1 VDAPEFSP
9 ELDPQ
14 LRPSLRLL
22 IEPLNLGPDVRAI
35 SLDLAEEGAD
45 APAGGPE
52 ALAIWTAAV
61 PALVG
66 DEFWTLDFVSHLDR
80 VREFCR
86 ANNISWREAGARSVA
101 IPHPTAEQIESLFAR
116 FETETFGFR
125 ARKSQADA
133 ASGAAAASKYLEDAE
148 LESELSKRG
157 MDGYHGAF
165 TRYTLCA
172 ICDFENGSIVLLTDK
187 LSSGEVLRRLRPVVT
202 SLGAKI
208 ERPE

>member
-1 VDAPEFSP
+1 MDSP
-9 ELDPQ
+9 EL
-14 LRPSLRLL
+14 RPVLGLL
-22 IEPLNLGPDVRAI
+22 IEPLNLGPDIRAI

-45 APAGGPE
+45 SPAVGPE
-52 ALAIWTAAV
+52 ALAIWTASV
-61 PALVG
+61 PALVAE
-66 DEFWTLDFVSHLDR
+66 DSWTLDFVSHLDR
-80 VREFCR
+80 VRDFCR
-86 ANNISWREAGARSVA
+86 ANNIPWREAGARCIT
-101 IPHPTAEQIESLFAR
+101 IPHPNSDQLESLSAR

-125 ARKSQADA
+125 ARKTHADGTALAADA
-133 ASGAAAASKYLEDAE
+133 SKDLEDAD

-165 TRYTLCA
+165 SRYSLCA

-202 SLGAKI
+202 ALGARV

>member
-1 VDAPEFSP
+1 VDAPDFIP
-9 ELDPQ
+9 EPDPQ

-45 APAGGPE
+45 EPAAGPD
-52 ALAIWTAAV
+52 ALAIWNAAV

-66 DEFWTLDFVSHLDR
+66 EESWTLDFVSHLDR

-86 ANNISWREAGARSVA
+86 AKNIPWREAGARCVTIA
-101 IPHPTAEQIESLFAR
+101 QPTADQLELLFAR

-125 ARKSQADA
+125 ARKTQADDTTPA
-133 ASGAAAASKYLEDAE
+133 PDATKYLADAD

-172 ICDFENGSIVLLTDK
+172 ICDFENGSIVLLTEK

-202 SLGAKI
+202 ALGAKI

>member
-1 VDAPEFSP
+1 VDAPDFIP

-14 LRPSLRLL
+14 LRPALRLL

-45 APAGGPE
+45 EPAVGPD
-52 ALAIWTAAV
+52 ALAIWDAAV
-61 PALVG
+61 SALVG
-66 DEFWTLDFVSHLDR
+66 DESWTLDFVSHLDR

-86 ANNISWREAGARSVA
+86 SSNIPWREAGARCVTIA
-101 IPHPTAEQIESLFAR
+101 HPAADQLESLFAR

-125 ARKSQADA
+125 ARKTQVD
-133 ASGAAAASKYLEDAE
+133 GTPAAADASKYLEDAD
-148 LESELSKRG
+148 LESELSQRG

-165 TRYTLCA
+165 KRYTLCA
-172 ICDFENGSIVLLTDK
+172 ICDFENGSMVLLTEK

-202 SLGAKI
+202 ELGAKI

>member
-1 VDAPEFSP
+1 VEAPELSP
-9 ELDPQ
+9 EILPQ
-14 LRPSLRLL
+14 LRLL

-45 APAGGPE
+45 APAAGPE
-52 ALAIWTAAV
+52 ALAIWNAAV
-61 PALVG
+61 PALVAG
-66 DEFWTLDFVSHLDR
+66 EAWTLDFVSHLDR
-80 VREFCR
+80 VRDFCR
-86 ANNISWREAGARSVA
+86 ANNIPWREAGARCVTIA
-101 IPHPTAEQIESLFAR
+101 NLTAEQLESLFTR

-125 ARKSQADA
+125 VRKAQAAGTAPDVD
-133 ASGAAAASKYLEDAE
+133 ASKYLEDVE

-157 MDGYHGAF
+157 MDGYHGAY

-172 ICDFENGSIVLLTDK
+172 ICDLENGSIVLLTEK

-202 SLGAKI
+202 ELGAKV

>member
-1 VDAPEFSP
+1 VDAPELGP
-9 ELDPQ
+9 ELIPQ
-14 LRPSLRLL
+14 LRLL
-22 IEPLNLGPDVRAI
+22 IEPLNLGADVRAI
-35 SLDLAEEGAD
+35 SLDLAKEGAD
-45 APAGGPE
+45 APAAGPE
-52 ALAIWTAAV
+52 ALAIWNAVV

-66 DEFWTLDFVSHLDR
+66 DEEWTLDFVSHLDR
-80 VREFCR
+80 VRDFCR
-86 ANNISWREAGARSVA
+86 ANNVPWREAGARCVTIAHPSVD
-101 IPHPTAEQIESLFAR
+101 QLDLLFAR

-125 ARKSQADA
+125 ARKS
-133 ASGAAAASKYLEDAE
+133 ASAGGTAAAADASKYLEDAE

-172 ICDFENGSIVLLTDK
+172 ICDFENGSIVLLTEK

-202 SLGAKI
+202 ELGAKI

>member
-1 VDAPEFSP
+1 VDSPVLP
-9 ELDPQ
+9 ELHPQ
-14 LRPSLRLL
+14 LRLL

-35 SLDLAEEGAD
+35 SLDLAEEGAES
-45 APAGGPE
+45 PAVGRE

-61 PALVG
+61 PALVAG
-66 DEFWTLDFVSHLDR
+66 ESWTLDFVSHLDR

-86 ANNISWREAGARSVA
+86 ANNISWREAGARSIA
-101 IPHPTAEQIESLFAR
+101 IPNPNAEQLEALFVR

-125 ARKSQADA
+125 ARKVQAQGTAVGADA
-133 ASGAAAASKYLEDAE
+133 SKELEDAA

-157 MDGYHGAF
+157 MDGYHSAF

-172 ICDFENGSIVLLTDK
+172 ICDFENGSIVLITEK
-187 LSSGEVLRRLRPVVT
+187 LSSGEVLRRVRPVVAA
-202 SLGAKI
+202 LGARV

>member
-1 VDAPEFSP
+1 VDDPEFSP
-9 ELDPQ
+9 EILPQ

-22 IEPLNLGPDVRAI
+22 IEPLNLGSDVRAI

-45 APAGGPE
+45 APAAGPE
-52 ALAIWTAAV
+52 ALAIWNAAV

-66 DEFWTLDFVSHLDR
+66 DEAWTLDFVSHLDR
-80 VREFCR
+80 VRDFCR
-86 ANNISWREAGARSVA
+86 ANNIPWREAGARCVTIA
-101 IPHPTAEQIESLFAR
+101 HPTAEQLESLFTR

-125 ARKSQADA
+125 VRKAQAAGTTPDVD
-133 ASGAAAASKYLEDAE
+133 ASKYLEDAE

-172 ICDFENGSIVLLTDK
+172 ICDFENGSIVLLTEK

-202 SLGAKI
+202 ELGAKV

>member
-1 VDAPEFSP
+1 VEADAFSP
-9 ELDPQ
+9 EIDAQ
-14 LRPSLRLL
+14 LRPTLRLL
-22 IEPLNLGPDVRAI
+22 IEPLNLGADVRAI
-35 SLDLAEEGAD
+35 SLDFAEEGAD
-45 APAGGPE
+45 APAAGPE

-61 PALVG
+61 PALVA
-66 DEFWTLDFVSHLDR
+66 DEAWTLDFVSHLDR
-80 VREFCR
+80 VRDFCR
-86 ANNISWREAGARSVA
+86 ANNIPWREAGARSIA
-101 IPHPTAEQIESLFAR
+101 IPHPNSEQLESLFAR

-125 ARKSQADA
+125 ARKTDATVSAADA
-133 ASGAAAASKYLEDAE
+133 SKDLEDAD

-172 ICDFENGSIVLLTDK
+172 ICDFENGSIVLLTEK

-202 SLGAKI
+202 ALGAKI

>member
-1 VDAPEFSP
+1 VDDPEFSP

-14 LRPSLRLL
+14 LRPTLRLL

-45 APAGGPE
+45 APAAGPE

-66 DEFWTLDFVSHLDR
+66 DESWTLDFVSHLDR
-80 VREFCR
+80 VRDFCR
-86 ANNISWREAGARSVA
+86 TNNIPWREAGPRFITIDRPNV
-101 IPHPTAEQIESLFAR
+101 EQIESLFTR

-125 ARKSQADA
+125 AKKVPA
-133 ASGAAAASKYLEDAE
+133 AGTAVATDASKDLEDAD

-157 MDGYHGAF
+157 MDGYHGAY

-172 ICDFENGSIVLLTDK
+172 ICDFENGSIVLLTEK
-187 LSSGEVLRRLRPVVT
+187 LSSGEVLRRIRPAVT
-202 SLGAKI
+202 ALGAKI

>member
-1 VDAPEFSP
+1 VDAPELSP
-9 ELDPQ
+9 EILPQ
-14 LRPSLRLL
+14 LRLL
-22 IEPLNLGPDVRAI
+22 IEPLNLGADVRAI

-45 APAGGPE
+45 EPAAGPE
-52 ALAIWTAAV
+52 ALAIWNSAV
-61 PALVG
+61 PALVA
-66 DEFWTLDFVSHLDR
+66 EEEWTLDFVSHLDR

-86 ANNISWREAGARSVA
+86 ANNISWREAGARCVTIA
-101 IPHPTAEQIESLFAR
+101 HPNAEQLELLFTR

-125 ARKSQADA
+125 ARKSVSASGTPPAADA
-133 ASGAAAASKYLEDAE
+133 SKHLEDVE

-165 TRYTLCA
+165 RRYTLCA
-172 ICDFENGSIVLLTDK
+172 ICDFENGSIVLLTEK

-202 SLGAKI
+202 DLGAKI

>member
-1 VDAPEFSP
+1 MDAPELSP
-9 ELDPQ
+9 EILPQ
-14 LRPSLRLL
+14 LRLL
-22 IEPLNLGPDVRAI
+22 IEPLNLGADVRAI

-45 APAGGPE
+45 APAAGPD

-61 PALVG
+61 PALVA
-66 DEFWTLDFVSHLDR
+66 DEEWALDFVSHLDR
-80 VREFCR
+80 VRDFCR
-86 ANNISWREAGARSVA
+86 TNNIVWREAGARCVTIA
-101 IPHPTAEQIESLFAR
+101 HPNAEQLELLFAR

-125 ARKSQADA
+125 ARKSAP
-133 ASGAAAASKYLEDAE
+133 ASGTPSAADASKYLEDAE

-165 TRYTLCA
+165 RRYTLCA
-172 ICDFENGSIVLLTDK
+172 ICDFENGSIVLLTEK

-202 SLGAKI
+202 ELGAKI

>member
-1 VDAPEFSP
+1 VDAPELSP
-9 ELDPQ
+9 ELIPQ
-14 LRPSLRLL
+14 LRLL
-22 IEPLNLGPDVRAI
+22 IEPLNLGVDVRAI

-45 APAGGPE
+45 APAAGPD
-52 ALAIWTAAV
+52 ALAIWNAAV
-61 PALVG
+61 PALVA
-66 DEFWTLDFVSHLDR
+66 DEEWTLDFVSHLDR
-80 VREFCR
+80 VRDFCR
-86 ANNISWREAGARSVA
+86 ANNIPWREAGARCVTIA
-101 IPHPTAEQIESLFAR
+101 HPSAEQLDLLFAR

-125 ARKSQADA
+125 ARKSAA
-133 ASGAAAASKYLEDAE
+133 ASGTAAAEDASKYLEDAE

-172 ICDFENGSIVLLTDK
+172 ICDFENGSVVLLTEK

-202 SLGAKI
+202 ELGAKI

>member
-1 VDAPEFSP
+1 MDAPEFIP
-9 ELDPQ
+9 EPDSQ

-45 APAGGPE
+45 APAAGPE
-52 ALAIWTAAV
+52 ALAIWNAAV

-66 DEFWTLDFVSHLDR
+66 DESWTLDFVSHLER
-80 VREFCR
+80 VREFCS
-86 ANNISWREAGARSVA
+86 AKNIPWREAGARCVTIA
-101 IPHPTAEQIESLFAR
+101 HPTTDQLELLFAR

-125 ARKSQADA
+125 ARKSQAD
-133 ASGAAAASKYLEDAE
+133 GAAHAADASKYLEDAD

-172 ICDFENGSIVLLTDK
+172 ICDFENGSIVLLTEK

-202 SLGAKI
+202 ALGAKI

>member
-9 ELDPQ
+9 ELIPQ
-14 LRPSLRLL
+14 LRLL
-22 IEPLNLGPDVRAI
+22 IEPLNLGSDVRAI

-45 APAGGPE
+45 APAAGPE
-52 ALAIWTAAV
+52 ALAIWNAAV
-61 PALVG
+61 PALVA
-66 DEFWTLDFVSHLDR
+66 DEEWTLDFVSHLDR

-86 ANNISWREAGARSVA
+86 TNNIPWREAGARCVTIA
-101 IPHPTAEQIESLFAR
+101 HPSAEQLELLFAR

-125 ARKSQADA
+125 ARKITSS
-133 ASGAAAASKYLEDAE
+133 SGTAVSSDASKYLEDAE

-165 TRYTLCA
+165 MRYTLCA
-172 ICDFENGSIVLLTDK
+172 ICDFENGSIVLLTEK
-187 LSSGEVLRRLRPVVT
+187 LSSGEVLRRLRPVVAE
-202 SLGAKI
+202 LGAKI

>member
-1 VDAPEFSP
+1 MDAPEFIP

-14 LRPSLRLL
+14 PRPSLRLL

-45 APAGGPE
+45 APAIGPE
-52 ALAIWTAAV
+52 ALAIWNAAV

-66 DEFWTLDFVSHLDR
+66 GESWTLDFVSHLDR
-80 VREFCR
+80 LREFCR
-86 ANNISWREAGARSVA
+86 AKNIPWREAGARCVTIA
-101 IPHPTAEQIESLFAR
+101 HPTADHLELLFAR

-125 ARKSQADA
+125 ARK
-133 ASGAAAASKYLEDAE
+133 ASANGTPLTSDSSKYLEDAD

-172 ICDFENGSIVLLTDK
+172 ICDFENGSIVLLTEK

-202 SLGAKI
+202 ALGAKI

>member
-1 VDAPEFSP
+1 VDAPEFNP
-9 ELDPQ
+9 EPDQQ
-14 LRPSLRLL
+14 LQPALRLL
-22 IEPLNLGPDVRAI
+22 IEPLSLGPDVRAI

-45 APAGGPE
+45 DPAAGPE

-61 PALVG
+61 PALVAG
-66 DEFWTLDFVSHLDR
+66 EEWTLDFVSHLDR
-80 VREFCR
+80 VREFCG
-86 ANNISWREAGARSVA
+86 ANNIPFREAGARCISIA
-101 IPHPTAEQIESLFAR
+101 HPNADQLESLFSR

-125 ARKSQADA
+125 VRKSQAAGTASA
-133 ASGAAAASKYLEDAE
+133 ADASKYLEDIE

-172 ICDFENGSIVLLTDK
+172 ICDFENGSVVLLTEK
-187 LSSGEVLRRLRPVVT
+187 LSSGEILRRLRPVVT
-202 SLGAKI
+202 ELGAKI

>member
-1 VDAPEFSP
+1 VDAPDFSP
-9 ELDPQ
+9 EPDSQ

-45 APAGGPE
+45 EPAAGPD
-52 ALAIWTAAV
+52 ALEIWTAAV
-61 PALVG
+61 PALVAG
-66 DEFWTLDFVSHLDR
+66 EEWTLDFVSHLDR
-80 VREFCR
+80 VIEFCR
-86 ANNISWREAGARSVA
+86 ANNIPFREAGARCISIA
-101 IPHPTAEQIESLFAR
+101 RPTVEQLESLFAR

-125 ARKSQADA
+125 SRKAQSTGTAPATD
-133 ASGAAAASKYLEDAE
+133 ASKCLEDVE

-172 ICDFENGSIVLLTDK
+172 ICDFENGSIVLLTEK

-202 SLGAKI
+202 ELGAKI